1 MAKKKPQINTPEV
14 VLASFKTAEMAALF
28 GLTRESI
35 GTVTFLQNGIAT
47 VDFGTAIAQRV
58 SANMF
63 AFGVDPA
70 TAAAP
75 AIEAPALV
83 EALKGKWEADDEGE

>member
-35 GTVTFLQNGIAT
+35 GTVTFHQNGIAT
-47 VDFGTAIAQRV
+47 VDFGTAKAQRV
-58 SANMF
+58 SASMF
-63 AFGVDPA
+63 VFAVDPA
-70 TAAAP
+70 ATLP
-75 AIEAPALV
+75 AIKAPALV
-83 EALKGKWEADDEGE
+83 EALKGMWEADDEGE